1 MILYGIPNCDTCR
14 MARAALAAAG
24 HAVTFRDIRAE
35 PLNRAER
42 AEFLAA
48 FGDGLINRASATW
61 RGLDSQARAA
71 AGAGAAMAAAEV
83 LAAHPTLMRR
93 PVIRAGGRL
102 HLGWTAETR
111 AALLK

>member
-1 MILYGIPNCDTCR
+1 MILYGIPGCDTCR
-14 MARAALAAAG
+14 SARAALAAAG

-35 PLNRAER
+35 PLDSAER

-48 FGDGLINRASATW
+48 FGDALINRASATW
-61 RGLDSQARAA
+61 RGLDSQARVRAA
-71 AGAGAAMAAAEV
+71 AGTRAEL

-102 HLGWTAETR
+102 HLGWTAKTR